1 MFKNV
6 DFRFRE
12 TPKTPW
18 ERKPCPR
25 DPPRRAPEPALEL
38 QGPPRTVP
46 RAPQSPQGPQQIH
59 KVGMLKTLEIC
70 VFGTQESE
78 KNGLGPFFDGPSTL
92 PRAPRA
98 ATLRS
103 KVTFG
108 RPKSLFGAP
117 RDPPGTPKAPP
128 GPPQTTS
135 KNFNLPSSELKID
148 DFQIL
153 HVFPTF
159 FNNFQLH
166 KLLCKITL
174 VSFYTYFPLILTNLR
189 IAHVNQTPPGPPPG
203 PPQDPSGPPQDLPR
217 TPPKSF

>member
-1 MFKNV
+1 
-6 DFRFRE
+6 
-12 TPKTPW
+12 
-18 ERKPCPR
+18 
-25 DPPRRAPEPALEL
+25 
-38 QGPPRTVP
+38 
-46 RAPQSPQGPQQIH
+46 
-59 KVGMLKTLEIC
+59 MLKTLEIC

-128 GPPQTTS
+128 GPPPTTS

-159 FNNFQLH
+159 FKQFSVTQ
-166 KLLCKITL
+166 ITL
-174 VSFYTYFPLILTNLR
+174 QNHPSQLLHIFPTDFNKFTNR
-189 IAHVNQTPPGPPPG
+189 AHQPDPPRTPPGTSSGPLWTPPG
-203 PPQDPSGPPQDLPR
+203 PPQDPPKELLRYEFDPGNRTTKIHKKKCVGERAAHPAGTEPPTFKEKCAGVGER
-217 TPPKSF
+217 VAHSAGTEPPK

>member
-18 ERKPCPR
+18 ERKSCPR

-38 QGPPRTVP
+38 PGPPRTVP
-46 RAPQSPQGPQQIH
+46 RAPQSPQGPHQIH

-159 FNNFQLH
+159 F
-166 KLLCKITL
+166 
-174 VSFYTYFPLILTNLR
+174 
-189 IAHVNQTPPGPPPG
+189 
-203 PPQDPSGPPQDLPR
+203 
-217 TPPKSF
+217 